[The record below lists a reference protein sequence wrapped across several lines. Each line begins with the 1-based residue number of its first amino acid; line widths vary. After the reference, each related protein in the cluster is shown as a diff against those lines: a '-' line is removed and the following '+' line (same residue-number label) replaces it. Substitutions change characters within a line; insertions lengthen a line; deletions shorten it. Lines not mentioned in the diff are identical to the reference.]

1 MSLPISEPCET
12 CNTETKRCEYY
23 PKGRSR
29 QHGKCLQCDANDPKR
44 PEGYR
49 NRDPRYCYE
58 CDRAC
63 VTEKNIRAGV
73 PV

>member
-1 MSLPISEPCET
+1 VNLVTSEQCDI
-12 CNTETKRCEYY
+12 CKTETKRCEYY

-29 QHGKCLQCDANDPKR
+29 KHGKCLECDAKDPQR
-44 PEGYR
+44 PEGYKS
-49 NRDPRYCYE
+49 RDPRYCYE

>member
-1 MSLPISEPCET
+1 VSLPISEHCEI
-12 CNTETKRCEYY
+12 CKTETKRCEYY

-44 PEGYR
+44 LEGYR
-49 NRDPRYCYE
+49 KRDPRYCVE

>member
-1 MSLPISEPCET
+1 VIQSIPEHCDICK
-12 CNTETKRCEYY
+12 TETKRCEYY

-29 QHGKCLQCDANDPKR
+29 RHGKCLRCDEKDPAH

-49 NRDPRYCYE
+49 SRDPRYCYE

-63 VTEKNIRAGV
+63 ILETKIRAGV
-73 PV
+73 HV